1 MDKWEEL
8 KLLMK
13 ADISHAVHY
22 SNDKRYEHNVT
33 ERYLKYMDELD
44 VREKKHHI
52 KDHAQIMAVKESKG
66 FLFTDVPDFDRAT
79 WKKMLENLEGL
90 S

>member
-22 SNDKRYEHNVT
+22 SSDRNYEHQVT
-33 ERYLKYMDELD
+33 ERYLDHMEYL
-44 VREKKHHI
+44 EKKE
-52 KDHAQIMAVKESKG
+52 KETG
-66 FLFTDVPDFDRAT
+66 FLFTGIPDFDKAT
-79 WKKMLENLEGL
+79 WEKMLKNLEGL